1 MQIVLGLLGGL
12 GIGSLLASLVT
23 HWITRRASIQDRWY
37 QEQRE
42 AYLGLLQAIHDA
54 AVAPSDEKAKAYA
67 LWQTR
72 CDLLVPPTWRA
83 APDRSWKQMTV
94 LALKGTRHSESCL
107 RRCAPT
113 SEGRIQAAG
122 TTKCRA
128 PCRSRRPDRD
138 RLMRFSFLA
147 ASNSVLSVY

>member
-72 CDLLVPPTWRA
+72 CDLFGS
-83 APDRSWKQMTV
+83 PDV
-94 LALKGTRHSESCL
+94 A
-107 RRCAPT
+107 RCARRIVETNDGPR
-113 SEGRIQAAG
+113 SERDAAF
-122 TTKCRA
+122 RE
-128 PCRSRRPDRD
+128 
-138 RLMRFSFLA
+138 LLA
-147 ASNSVLSVY
+147 AMRADLGGKNPSGGDN